1 MSVTV
6 CVPALDFA
14 VFCMTV
20 FLGWSHSHLSQSLP
34 PESTTVIETFQVSNG
49 LQPSSVQTSN
59 FRGGALVRDLR
70 QRQVNQRTVLDVWPH
85 VCLDVMRP
93 RARGSPRS
101 CSCLL
106 QAASHTKR
114 CLRVYVMQHVLKHV
128 SVSPKASHP
137 AQVRVASVLSFGH
150 PAGTFAAVK
159 SEQVPVLG
167 QVASFLSC
175 RVFHCPWW
183 QPLSLWHVQLLL
195 PATES
200 LSTKSLQ
207 NYFAKRAR
215 PWIVCF
221 HVAFTGS
228 LWCLN
233 LTFFCRRSPL
243 SDENVHPCR
252 LQQCEE
258 I

>member
-1 MSVTV
+1 MCKLGLS
-6 CVPALDFA
+6 CAPGQ
-14 VFCMTV
+14 
-20 FLGWSHSHLSQSLP
+20 FL
-34 PESTTVIETFQVSNG
+34 
-49 LQPSSVQTSN
+49 
-59 FRGGALVRDLR
+59 
-70 QRQVNQRTVLDVWPH
+70 
-85 VCLDVMRP
+85 
-93 RARGSPRS
+93 PRS
-101 CSCLL
+101 SSCLL
-106 QAASHTKR
+106 QAPSHTKR
-114 CLRVYVMQHVLKHV
+114 CLRVNVMQHVLKHV

-137 AQVRVASVLSFGH
+137 AQVLSCTCVELWH
-150 PAGTFAAVK
+150 PAATFVAVK
-159 SEQVPVLG
+159 SEQVPKARI
-167 QVASFLSC
+167 VASFLSC
-175 RVFHCPWW
+175 RAFHCPWW
-183 QPLSLWHVQLLL
+183 QLLSLWHVQLLL

-233 LTFFCRRSPL
+233 LTFLCRRSPL
-243 SDENVHPCR
+243 SDENVYPCR